1 MRAFQIIVVAPAVKV
16 VLAGGQIGK
25 GPLVQQFGFEGAMEA
40 FVFAQGLGVRGPGMT
55 EGNAQADE
63 PDGQGREGAEGERD
77 APRGAIIHQH
87 AVGQA
92 IAPEGLRQVRLDR
105 RALFIGTGMET
116 EGEAGAVV
124 QHGQGV
130 APAGGHG
137 EMAFE
142 IHLPQGIGGGVLE
155 ALPRPLGGSRDGG
168 EPGGAAENRGDGA
181 RRGYGGIAQSLE
193 TGVQFAAAPR
203 GVLGAQ
209 LQDRRFE
216 RGGGALGHL
225 VRAAGVIGEARA
237 ACRRIAGQPFI
248 GGGGAD
254 LEPATEGA
262 EGDPRLLG

>member
-1 MRAFQIIVVAPAVKV
+1 MVTPAIKGL
-16 VLAGGQIGK
+16 LAVGQIEERA
-25 GPLVQQFGFEGAMEA
+25 LVEQFGFEGAMEA
-40 FVFAQGLGVRGPGMT
+40 FVFAQGLGVRGAGMT

-77 APRGAIIHQH
+77 TPRGAIIHQH

-92 IAPEGLRQVRLDR
+92 IAAEGLRQVGLDGD
-105 RALFIGTGMET
+105 ALFIGTGVET

-130 APAGGHG
+130 APASGHG

-155 ALPRPLGGSRDGG
+155 ALPRPLGGGRGRR
-168 EPGGAAENRGDGA
+168 EPGGPAENRGDGA
-181 RRGYGGIAQSLE
+181 RGRHRGIAQGLE
-193 TGVQFAAAPR
+193 TGVQLAAAPR

-209 LQDRRFE
+209 LEDHRFE
-216 RGGGALGHL
+216 RGGGAVGHL
-225 VRAAGVIGEARA
+225 VRAAGVIGEARE